1 MAEYRDGYKVDPST
15 GLTEPEERAGLTR
28 ADVESAAAAD
38 QQTTAPETEPMAAA
52 EVQTTMAEAAQPS
65 SAGVTPAEDQPSD
78 DAVIYA
84 KGVNGQ
90 ITIDGHWLTIERK
103 GWGRVG
109 HSKGDRRIPLSSI
122 TAVQVRPA
130 GSLANG
136 FIRFTV
142 PGSPEL
148 RGGLNNAGK
157 DENAVIFNKK
167 HSDDFEKVRLAVE
180 DYIVTQ
186 RSGPAPLP
194 APAAQPDIAEQIK
207 KLGELREQGL
217 VTDEEFKAKKD
228 ELLSRM

>member
-15 GLTEPEERAGLTR
+15 GLTEPEMRAGLTR
-28 ADVESAAAAD
+28 ADVESASAAD
-38 QQTTAPETEPMAAA
+38 DQTTAPRTEPMAAA
-52 EVQTTMAEAAQPS
+52 EVQTAEAAQPT
-65 SAGVTPAEDQPSD
+65 SAGETPTDEQPSD

-109 HSKGDRRIPLSSI
+109 HSKGDRRIPLASI

-130 GSLANG
+130 GSFANG
-136 FIRFTV
+136 FIRFSV

-157 DENAVIFNKK
+157 DENAVIFTKK

-180 DYIVTQ
+180 DYIVAQ
-186 RSGPAPLP
+186 RSGP

-207 KLGELREQGL
+207 KLGVLREQGL
-217 VTDEEFKAKKD
+217 VTDEEFEAKKD